1 MNHIFIIIFVT
12 LGIGIPIM
20 YTVTTSNPKSI
31 LNKIIKEL
39 KDNPRDLWYQYF
51 TLKGL
56 ENWNESGF
64 NLDEFEDFQILE
76 YKYKDYI
83 WNYKI
88 KINYLDR
95 EEYYIIK
102 LVKFPDIRAKSR
114 WIINSIIKVS

>member
-76 YKYKDYI
+76 YKY
-83 WNYKI
+83 
-88 KINYLDR
+88 
-95 EEYYIIK
+95 
-102 LVKFPDIRAKSR
+102 
-114 WIINSIIKVS
+114 